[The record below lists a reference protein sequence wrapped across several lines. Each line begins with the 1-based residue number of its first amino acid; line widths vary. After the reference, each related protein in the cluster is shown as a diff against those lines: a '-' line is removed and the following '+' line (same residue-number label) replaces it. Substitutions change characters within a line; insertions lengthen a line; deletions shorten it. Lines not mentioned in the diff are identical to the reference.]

1 MAEAWR
7 KKSSSLPMARPMA
20 EGSYIDAEGFLHENP
35 SAMSTKEA
43 RSWWYYQMRHNPNQ
57 QKQKP
62 THPNGGYQPYRAGY
76 GAYSG

>member
-1 MAEAWR
+1 
-7 KKSSSLPMARPMA
+7 MA

-76 GAYSG
+76 GAYSGWYAIQRSFWRRYEIEA